1 MKGRLQKKIFS
12 LALIFTMI
20 FSLFNPFLGN
30 VSKAAETITVAEAI
44 ANNSGFATVEGYIVG
59 VTNNG
64 PKYQHQGPFTV
75 NTNIAIADSADET
88 DAKKILPVQLPAGSI
103 RTALNL
109 VDHPENLGKKIN
121 ITGNLTAYFA
131 VPGLKSPT
139 AYSFVEDTD
148 PVKVQAVTALPDSGA
163 VVKGTRVEL
172 ATTTKDAEIYFTLDG
187 SEPTKFS
194 TLYTEPIEINA
205 PVTIKAIAVKAG
217 LTDSE
222 VKVYDYSIQQE
233 DTIRIHDIQGAGHS
247 SPYADQNVVG
257 IEGIVT
263 YVVDGSNFYMQDR
276 QPDED
281 PNTSEGILV
290 YKKSH
295 NVKVGDVV
303 KASGQVKEW
312 VLEGYA
318 EKLQTDLP
326 VTEINATNI
335 QMIKSNEPL
344 PAPVVLGVDRM
355 PPLEVIDSDSLT
367 AFNPEVDGIDFF
379 ESLEGMLVQVNNP
392 KVVAPQKYGEII
404 VVPENIPTNTKA
416 GGLRIT
422 ETDFN
427 PERMTI
433 DINDNSFVAKMGDRF
448 NGSIQGVVS
457 YGFSNYKILSDKAKL
472 PSLLPGANERETT
485 AIAPEDEKLTIASY
499 NVENFSAKTDDSKV
513 TKLAEAIVTNMKQP
527 DIIGLTEVQDNDGPT
542 DSGTTDASQSAAKL
556 IEKIVSLGGPTYV
569 YTDISPVD
577 KLDGGQPGG
586 NIRVGFLYNPER
598 VSLMEGVKG
607 SATEAVGFE
616 NGKLT
621 LNPGRIDP
629 TNSAFNSS
637 RKPLAAQFE
646 FKGENVIVVANHFNS
661 KGGDLPLFGKT
672 QPPVLNSEKQRMEI
686 SAIVNN
692 FVKDVQSKDPN
703 ANIVL
708 LGDFNDFEFSNP
720 LKALKGQELTNMIE
734 KVPADERYTYN
745 YQGNAQVL
753 DHILVSN
760 NLADSTEVDIVHINS
775 GFMEEHGRASDH
787 DPVLIQT
794 TLKEPV
800 KPEEPKYDKVYNLV
814 NYKAKKLVIGPDNAL
829 IIMDKN
835 STITEGIWLKKSATL
850 KGEGLKKTRVVIS
863 SAQKD
868 TVVDLTG
875 TEIKEVLIESDKVK
889 EIRGAENVKQWT
901 LGKKVDPSAIKFTN
915 AKGEEI
921 PSPFAPKENKAPV
934 LTKPLDKINVKTG
947 EKVSIQLSEHF
958 SDPDGDPLVYTT
970 TIGTVSGSVL
980 TLPTDKIGNYLIAI
994 TAKDGNGGEITA
1006 RFSLTVEEK
1015 NEFDGYYDPAAGKT
1029 GADLKLALHKIISEQ
1044 TKISYSQVWEALKET
1059 DEDPNNE
1066 DNVILIYKGESRP
1079 KSSNGGNVGQWNR
1092 EHVWAQSHGG
1102 FGTNNGPGTDL
1113 HHLRPSDVQINSTRG
1128 NLDFDNGGNPVSGC
1142 DGCFKTSNSWEPPDR
1157 VKGDVAR
1164 MLFYMDVR
1172 YEGTNG
1178 EIDLELNDKVG
1189 NGNSPYHG
1197 KLSVLL
1203 EWNNQDPV
1211 DDFERNRN
1219 NIIYE
1224 KWQHNRN
1231 PFIDHP
1237 EWAQMIWE
1245 KAN

>member
-1 MKGRLQKKIFS
+1 MRGRPQKKIFG
-12 LALIFTMI
+12 LILIFTMI
-20 FSLFNPFLGN
+20 FSLFNPFPEHA
-30 VSKAAETITVAEAI
+30 SRAAATITVAEAI
-44 ANNSGFATVEGYIVG
+44 ANNSGSATVEGYIVG

-64 PKYQHQGPFTV
+64 PKYQHSGPFTV
-75 NTNIAIADSADET
+75 TTNIAIADSADET
-88 DAKKILPVQLPAGSI
+88 DAAKILPVQLPSGAI

-109 VDHPENLGKKIN
+109 ADHPENLGKKIY
-121 ITGNLTAYFA
+121 ISGTLTAYFA

-139 AYSFVEDTD
+139 SYSFAEDTD
-148 PVKVQAVTALPDSGA
+148 PDKVQAVTANPGGGA
-163 VVKGTRVEL
+163 VFKGTKVEL
-172 ATTTKDAEIYFTLDG
+172 ATATKGAEIYFTLDG
-187 SEPTKFS
+187 SEPTTFS

-222 VKVYDYSIQQE
+222 VTEYDYMIQRE
-233 DTIRIHDIQGAGHS
+233 DTIRIHDIQGSGHY
-247 SPYADQNVVG
+247 SPYADQKVAG

-276 QPDED
+276 QPDDD

-326 VTEINATNI
+326 VTEINATTI
-335 QMIKSNEPL
+335 QIIESNQEL
-344 PAPVVLGVDRM
+344 PAPVVIGVDRT
-355 PPLEVIDSDSLT
+355 PPLEVIDNDGFSSFD
-367 AFNPEVDGIDFF
+367 PEEDGIDFF
-379 ESLEGMLVQVNNP
+379 ESLEGMLVQINNP
-392 KVVAPQKYGEII
+392 KVVAPQKYGEVI

-433 DINDNSFVAKMGDRF
+433 DINDQSFVAKMGDRF

-457 YGFSNYKILSDKAKL
+457 YGYSNYKILSDKAKL
-472 PSLLPGANERETT
+472 PPLVPGTNEREAT
-485 AIAPEDEKLTIASY
+485 AILPEDEKLTIASY
-499 NVENFSAKTDDSKV
+499 NVENFSTKTDDSKV
-513 TKLAEAIVTNMKQP
+513 TRLAEAIVKNMKQP

-542 DSGTTDASQSAAKL
+542 DSGTTDASLSAAKL
-556 IEKIVSLGGPTYV
+556 IAKIVSLGGPAYV
-569 YTDISPVD
+569 YTDIAPVD

-598 VSLMEGVKG
+598 VSLMDGIKG
-607 SATEAVGFE
+607 SPTEAVAFE

-629 TNSAFNSS
+629 TNSAFHSS

-686 SAIVNN
+686 SAVVNS
-692 FVKDVQSKDPN
+692 FVKDIQSKDPN

-734 KVPADERYTYN
+734 KVSAEERYTYN

-760 NLADSTEVDIVHINS
+760 NLAASTEVDIVHINS

-794 TLKEPV
+794 TLKDPV
-800 KPEEPKYDKVYNLV
+800 KPEEPKYDKVYDLV
-814 NYKAKKLVIGPDNAL
+814 NFKAKKLVIGQDNTL
-829 IIMDKN
+829 IIMDKT

-850 KGEGLKKTRVVIS
+850 KGEGLKETRVVIS
-863 SAQKD
+863 SAKKG

-875 TEIKEVLIESDKVK
+875 TEIKEVLIETNKIE
-889 EIRGAENVKQWT
+889 EIRGAENVMLWS
-901 LGKKVDPSAIKFTN
+901 LDKKADPSSIKFTN
-915 AKGEEI
+915 SKGEEI
-921 PSPFAPKENKAPV
+921 PSPFDPKEN
-934 LTKPLDKINVKTG
+934 
-947 EKVSIQLSEHF
+947 H
-958 SDPDGDPLVYTT
+958 
-970 TIGTVSGSVL
+970 
-980 TLPTDKIGNYLIAI
+980 
-994 TAKDGNGGEITA
+994 
-1006 RFSLTVEEK
+1006 SL
-1015 NEFDGYYDPAAGKT
+1015 
-1029 GADLKLALHKIISEQ
+1029 LL
-1044 TKISYSQVWEALKET
+1044 
-1059 DEDPNNE
+1059 
-1066 DNVILIYKGESRP
+1066 
-1079 KSSNGGNVGQWNR
+1079 
-1092 EHVWAQSHGG
+1092 
-1102 FGTNNGPGTDL
+1102 
-1113 HHLRPSDVQINSTRG
+1113 INS
-1128 NLDFDNGGNPVSGC
+1128 
-1142 DGCFKTSNSWEPPDR
+1142 
-1157 VKGDVAR
+1157 
-1164 MLFYMDVR
+1164 
-1172 YEGTNG
+1172 
-1178 EIDLELNDKVG
+1178 
-1189 NGNSPYHG
+1189 
-1197 KLSVLL
+1197 
-1203 EWNNQDPV
+1203 
-1211 DDFERNRN
+1211 
-1219 NIIYE
+1219 
-1224 KWQHNRN
+1224 
-1231 PFIDHP
+1231 
-1237 EWAQMIWE
+1237 
-1245 KAN
+1245 